1 MLRFILRIVFSV
13 AIILAVIAG
22 VFWLLNI
29 TGAWAAFLE
38 GWAIA
43 TRNGLPWD

>member
-1 MLRFILRIVFSV
+1 MLRFILRIAFSI
-13 AIILAVIAG
+13 AIILIVFAG
-22 VFWLLNI
+22 VFWLLNA